1 MWKRINTELIKR
13 TIRDWLKVLL
23 LLLDEAVVLLVVVL
37 VLRFLEIKI
46 SLPIMI
52 TVGLLV
58 GILVFVTHKAVIPT
72 FHRKIVTGSEVMI
85 GKSARVVKPLTTT
98 GTVAVDSE
106 HWMSK

>member
-1 MWKRINTELIKR
+1 MWKNINTELIKR

-58 GILVFVTHKAVIPT
+58 GILVFVTQSCYTYFSPENSYWLGSND
-72 FHRKIVTGSEVMI
+72 RKIRQGGETSDYNWDC
-85 GKSARVVKPLTTT
+85 RC
-98 GTVAVDSE
+98 
-106 HWMSK
+106 